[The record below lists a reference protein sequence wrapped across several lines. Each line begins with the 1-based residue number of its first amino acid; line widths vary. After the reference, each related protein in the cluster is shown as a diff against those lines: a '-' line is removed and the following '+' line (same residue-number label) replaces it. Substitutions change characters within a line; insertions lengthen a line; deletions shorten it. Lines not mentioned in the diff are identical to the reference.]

1 MGAAI
6 LAGARQIY
14 KNISHRKQSNDI
26 EIKGKTTRQ

>member
-14 KNISHRKQSNDI
+14 KNISHRKRSNDI
-26 EIKGKTTRQ
+26 ENQRKNS